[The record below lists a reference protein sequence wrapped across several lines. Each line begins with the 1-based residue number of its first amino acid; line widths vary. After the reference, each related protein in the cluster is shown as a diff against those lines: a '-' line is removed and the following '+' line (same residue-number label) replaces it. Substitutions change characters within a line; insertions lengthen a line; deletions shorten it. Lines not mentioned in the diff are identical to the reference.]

1 MIGRL
6 INYIRES
13 RQELKKVTW
22 LSRAETV
29 RFTIAVIVVSLAV
42 AAFLGGIDLLIS
54 FIITRFIL

>member
-29 RFTIAVIVVSLAV
+29 RFTISVIVVSLAV

-54 FIITRFIL
+54 FILTRFIL

>member
-1 MIGRL
+1 MGRL

-29 RFTIAVIVVSLAV
+29 RFTISVIVVSLAV

-54 FIITRFIL
+54 FILTRFIL